1 MSKVSHNIQCENC
14 PSKDSGIFCN
24 LERMALQ
31 EVSQNKVMN
40 TYKRGQTIFFQ
51 GNPPFGLYCI
61 SNGKIKV
68 YKTGND
74 GKETILRIVGPGDVL
89 GHRSLFSNENYNATA
104 TVIEDTQVCFIDK
117 NFIHQALK
125 KEPSIALN
133 LIEKFSREM
142 GTAEARSASI
152 SSKSTKERLAE
163 LLLSFN
169 GSYGVAEKDGRTR
182 LNIKLS
188 REEFASMVGAA
199 QETVIRLFTDF
210 KDEGVIEQEGKVIF
224 ITDKEKLLE
233 IANLDY

>member
-1 MSKVSHNIQCENC
+1 MNKVNHNIQCENC
-14 PSKDSGIFCN
+14 PSKDSGIFCK
-24 LERMALQ
+24 LERAALH
-31 EVSQNKVMN
+31 EVSQNKIMN

-117 NFIHQALK
+117 NFIHQAIK

-152 SSKSTKERLAE
+152 SSKSTRERLAE
-163 LLLSFN
+163 LLLSFTQ
-169 GSYGVAEKDGRTR
+169 SYGSVEKGRIR

-199 QETVIRLFTDF
+199 QETIIRLFTDF
-210 KDEGVIEQEGKVIF
+210 KDEGVLEQEGKVIF
-224 ITDKEKLLE
+224 IVDKEKLVE

>member
-1 MSKVSHNIQCENC
+1 MNKVNHNIQCENC
-14 PSKDSGIFCN
+14 PSKDSGIFCK
-24 LERMALQ
+24 LERAALH
-31 EVSQNKVMN
+31 EVSQNKIMN

-117 NFIHQALK
+117 NFIHQAIK

-152 SSKSTKERLAE
+152 SSKSTRERLAE
-163 LLLSFN
+163 LLLSFTQ
-169 GSYGVAEKDGRTR
+169 SYGSAEKGRIR

-199 QETVIRLFTDF
+199 QETIIRLFTDF
-210 KDEGVIEQEGKVIF
+210 KDEGVLEQEGKVIF
-224 ITDKEKLLE
+224 IVDKEKLVE